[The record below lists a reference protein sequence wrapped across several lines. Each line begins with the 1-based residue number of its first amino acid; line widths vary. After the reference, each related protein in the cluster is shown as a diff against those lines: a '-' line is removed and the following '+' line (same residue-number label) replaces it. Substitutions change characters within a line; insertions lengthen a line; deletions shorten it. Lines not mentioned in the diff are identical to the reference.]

1 MNVLI
6 IGLGSIGQRHL
17 KNLQSI
23 RLVKKIYI
31 YRKKFQTPTLI
42 NYSTPSKKKIDEIYD
57 VTYIK
62 NLKNLSKYN
71 IHVAFICSP
80 TSLHTSQAIE
90 LIKNK
95 INVFVEKP
103 ISLNTTEAKELCDL
117 SKKKKQVA
125 SAKLAT
131 FPKKKSS

>member
-62 NLKNLSKYN
+62 NLKNFYIISTLPLFVHQLHY
-71 IHVAFICSP
+71 IHHK
-80 TSLHTSQAIE
+80 L
-90 LIKNK
+90 
-95 INVFVEKP
+95 
-103 ISLNTTEAKELCDL
+103 LN
-117 SKKKKQVA
+117 
-125 SAKLAT
+125 
-131 FPKKKSS
+131 